1 MRLAGKVAVVTGAA
15 QGIGEA
21 CARIFAAEGAAVVL
35 GDVREAAVKNAAAA
49 IVSAGGKAIGHVGDV
64 SEPSAAEQL
73 VAAAVEHFGGI
84 DICVCNAGISRPKP
98 FLDLTLDDWET
109 TLKVNLGGAFLVG
122 QAAARAMVKAARAGS
137 IINMSSVNAVVTID
151 TIAPYCASKGGINQL
166 TKAMA
171 VGLGQYG
178 IRVNAIGPGTISTE
192 MVTGRATPETTR
204 TQLSRTPLG
213 RIGDADEIARVALFL
228 ASDDSSYVTGE
239 IIYADGG
246 RLALN
251 YMVPVKA

>member
-21 CARIFAAEGAAVVL
+21 CARIFAAEGAKVVL
-35 GDVREAAVKNAAAA
+35 GDTRDAELRAVATSITESGGHAIAVAADVSDPTSAQSLVSAAVDNFGA
-49 IVSAGGKAIGHVGDV
+49 VDV
-64 SEPSAAEQL
+64 
-73 VAAAVEHFGGI
+73 
-84 DICVCNAGISRPKP
+84 CVCNAGISRPKA
-98 FLDLTLDDWET
+98 FLDLTLDDWEA

-122 QAAARAMVKAARAGS
+122 QAAAKAMVAGGREGS
-137 IINMSSVNAVVTID
+137 IINMSSVNAVVAID
-151 TIAPYCASKGGINQL
+151 NIAPYCASKGGINQL

-171 VGLGQYG
+171 VGLGQHG

-192 MVTGRATPETTR
+192 MVTGRATPEGTR

-213 RIGDADEIARVALFL
+213 RIGSAEEIARVALFL

-251 YMVPVKA
+251 YMVPVKS

>member
-1 MRLAGKVAVVTGAA
+1 MRLAGRVAVVTGAA

-21 CARIFAAEGAAVVL
+21 CARLFAAEGAKVVL
-35 GDVREAAVKNAAAA
+35 GDIREEGVKKVATEIATAGGEAAGLAA
-49 IVSAGGKAIGHVGDV
+49 DV
-64 SEPSAAEQL
+64 SQPQAAEKL
-73 VAAAVEHFGGI
+73 VAAAVERFGGI

-98 FLDLTLDDWET
+98 FLDLTLDDWEG

-122 QAAARAMVKAARAGS
+122 QAAARAMVKGGRAGS

-151 TIAPYCASKGGINQL
+151 TIAPYCASKGGVNQL

-171 VGLGQYG
+171 VGLGQHG

-213 RIGDADEIARVALFL
+213 RIGDAAEIARVALFL

-239 IIYADGG
+239 IIYVDGG

-251 YMVPVKA
+251 YMVPVKG